1 MKNCILILL
10 IVLSGCST
18 SGVKGVVT
26 TFILVR
32 HAEKGNDGTEDP
44 DLKPE
49 GEERVKRLGQLLS
62 ETKLDAIYSTQY
74 KRVRYTVEPVAA
86 AKGLQVLPYEVFK
99 AEDIETML
107 KKYPGGT
114 ILIGGHSNN
123 IPWIANLLTGKEDHK
138 TYDDTNYST
147 ILVVTVVEKGK
158 SASVLNLQY

>member
-1 MKNCILILL
+1 MKNFLLILL
-10 IVLSGCST
+10 IALSGCSS
-18 SGVKGVVT
+18 SGQKDAVT

-49 GEERVKRLGQLLS
+49 GMERVKRLGQLLS
-62 ETKLDAIYSTQY
+62 ETKLDAVYSTQY
-74 KRVRYTVEPVAA
+74 KRVRHTVEPIAA
-86 AKGLQVLPYEVFK
+86 AKMLPVLPYEVFK

-123 IPWIANLLTGKEDHK
+123 IPWIANLLTGKEDYK

-158 SASVLNLQY
+158 TATVVNLQY